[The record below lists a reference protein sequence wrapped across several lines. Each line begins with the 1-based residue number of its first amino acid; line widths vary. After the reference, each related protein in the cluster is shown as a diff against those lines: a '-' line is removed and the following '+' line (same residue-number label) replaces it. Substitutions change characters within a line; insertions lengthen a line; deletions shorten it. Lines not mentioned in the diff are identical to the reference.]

1 MNVIV
6 KIQGREAIPVR
17 AIPLLTNW
25 QTMTPDVVA
34 LALAWHESQYRFHG
48 LCAFRNESAEVK
60 PIAATWWESY
70 PCKALDALHAELM
83 RKEEVEDMTKA
94 QGSQEWRLG
103 ALGLLPAGVFVWK
116 DEFEPLHIRRYSPK
130 MSTLMTDATLDGAM
144 PEDEHARRVVLDF
157 DPYLSDAVLRNIV
170 THGSLIS
177 SPYS

>member
-70 PCKALDALHAELM
+70 PCKALGMSH
-83 RKEEVEDMTKA
+83 
-94 QGSQEWRLG
+94 
-103 ALGLLPAGVFVWK
+103 LLLLQK
-116 DEFEPLHIRRYSPK
+116 HIA
-130 MSTLMTDATLDGAM
+130 TD
-144 PEDEHARRVVLDF
+144 
-157 DPYLSDAVLRNIV
+157 
-170 THGSLIS
+170 
-177 SPYS
+177 